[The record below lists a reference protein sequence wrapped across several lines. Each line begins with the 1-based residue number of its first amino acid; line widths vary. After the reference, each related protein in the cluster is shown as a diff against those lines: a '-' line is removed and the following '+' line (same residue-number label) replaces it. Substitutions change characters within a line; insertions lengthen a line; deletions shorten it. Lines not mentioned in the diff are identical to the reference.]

1 MKLYAVID
9 TNVLVSALLR
19 WDSVP
24 GRLLE
29 QALTGSIIPL
39 LCDEIMA
46 EYENVLRRK
55 KFSFKEQ
62 DIQVVTEGLRTR
74 GIFLDPEKVE
84 EIFSDPKDIIF
95 YAVTMEAKKK
105 HDAYLVTGNI
115 KHFPVK
121 PFVVTPREMLT
132 ILETGLWL
140 IQEEDSGDK

>member
-1 MKLYAVID
+1 MPCYAVID

-84 EIFSDPKDIIF
+84 EIFPDPKDIIF
-95 YAVTMEAKKK
+95 YAVTMEAKKNTM
-105 HDAYLVTGNI
+105 HTL
-115 KHFPVK
+115 
-121 PFVVTPREMLT
+121 
-132 ILETGLWL
+132 
-140 IQEEDSGDK
+140 